1 MKKLALALT
10 LALGLAQAPEAF
22 AQQGPKTSQGPK
34 AQGKKGG
41 KAQAPAGQVKV
52 QVMVVHATDAKTYV
66 DPKLENLERH
76 LEFLK
81 YSSYEVL
88 STEREGLTIDK
99 STSFAIDGGRKV
111 TVTLLSKDESKARLR
126 VQMYKADKKLVD
138 TTVSVKRGGT
148 FIVAGP
154 KYQGGMLLLP
164 ITANY

>member
-1 MKKLALALT
+1 MKKLALT
-10 LALGLAQAPEAF
+10 LMLVLGLAQAPEAL
-22 AQQGPKTSQGPK
+22 AQQGGPKAAQGPK
-34 AQGKKGG
+34 A
-41 KAQAPAGQVKV
+41 KAKAPAEGQVKV
-52 QVMVVHATDAKTYV
+52 QVMVVHATDGKVFV
-66 DPKLENLERH
+66 DPKLEKLERH

-81 YSSYEVL
+81 YSSYEVI
-88 STEREGLTIDK
+88 STERDALAQDK
-99 STSFAIDGGRKV
+99 STSFAIEGGRKV

-164 ITANY
+164 ITADY